1 MSGVGKTKLIA
12 VSAYDMTLV
21 ARPRTPNK
29 DESLEGTETV
39 DDIPAVVW
47 VWMLMKPSELDE
59 AAVDDDKVDAE
70 LGRLGEVRL

>member
-1 MSGVGKTKLIA
+1 
-12 VSAYDMTLV
+12 MTLV

>member
-39 DDIPAVVW
+39 DDIPAVV
-47 VWMLMKPSELDE
+47 
-59 AAVDDDKVDAE
+59 
-70 LGRLGEVRL
+70 